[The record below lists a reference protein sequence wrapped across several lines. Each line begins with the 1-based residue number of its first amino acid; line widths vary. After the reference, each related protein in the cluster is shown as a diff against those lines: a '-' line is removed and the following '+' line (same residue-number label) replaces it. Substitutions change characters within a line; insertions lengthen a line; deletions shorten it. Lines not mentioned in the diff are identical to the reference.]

1 MNTAMNR
8 KNPHL
13 KSSGKEDKMIGFKD
27 IYKMIGIIIVSFC
40 AVFVCTL
47 FLNYN
52 LDLAG
57 IKDQMAME
65 PLQSFYDA
73 LGFICAYLLM
83 PKFYEMQNEKG
94 LLPDIDIG
102 FSPLLLFCPAGRFLQ
117 LPEIKTSHTGTFAGG
132 KTIAMMKVFG
142 YDEKDC
148 SHVMLGGVPPFC
160 IPGLRPWHRLPVRAV
175 AHCCHCGVCR
185 CGQCTGLP
193 I

>member
-1 MNTAMNR
+1 MVIS
-8 KNPHL
+8 L
-13 KSSGKEDKMIGFKD
+13 KDAFKLA
-27 IYKMIGIIIVSFC
+27 GVTIISFC

-102 FSPLLLFCPAGRFLQ
+102 FSPLLLFG
-117 LPEIKTSHTGTFAGG
+117 S
-132 KTIAMMKVFG
+132 
-142 YDEKDC
+142 
-148 SHVMLGGVPPFC
+148 
-160 IPGLRPWHRLPVRAV
+160 PVREFLKI
-175 AHCCHCGVCR
+175 CSNPRNLIMPRFTEGCKR
-185 CGQCTGLP
+185 KPPL
-193 I
+193 

>member
-102 FSPLLLFCPAGRFLQ
+102 FSPLLLFLLVILPACFFALLAVFYSYLKLK
-117 LPEIKTSHTGTFAGG
+117 LPTLELLRA
-132 KTIAMMKVFG
+132 
-142 YDEKDC
+142 EK
-148 SHVMLGGVPPFC
+148 P
-160 IPGLRPWHRLPVRAV
+160 LP
-175 AHCCHCGVCR
+175 
-185 CGQCTGLP
+185 
-193 I
+193 